1 MPNTVDIQQDN
12 LIKKER
18 NGIHDDDLGYVQY
31 TEQDT
36 VVTKAATATKKN
48 YSPHKGL
55 TEQDRHNLM
64 LVQDD

>member
-1 MPNTVDIQQDN
+1 MSNTVDIQQYN

-36 VVTKAATATKKN
+36 VVTKAATATKRN

-55 TEQDRHNLM
+55 IEQDGHNLI
-64 LVQDD
+64 LIQDD